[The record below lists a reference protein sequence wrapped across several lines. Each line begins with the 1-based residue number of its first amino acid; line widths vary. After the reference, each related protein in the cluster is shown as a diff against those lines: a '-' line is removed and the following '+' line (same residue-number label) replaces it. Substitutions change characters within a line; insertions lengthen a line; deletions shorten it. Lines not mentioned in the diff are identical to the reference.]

1 MKLSSRLAAAALTI
15 AASLT
20 MGADQSALAQHSGG
34 QQTAA
39 VQTVPPLAGS
49 GISSGLTP
57 AFATY
62 RQVRF
67 RFVDP
72 RGKLVDPK
80 RIASVTL
87 RSGTGTKRRVTGRDP
102 FWLLAE
108 RTVPLEGGLSR
119 KSVEWSVQSVIVDG
133 SNVVNR
139 GQQRFVPGE
148 QPDVSIS
155 VLFFQATFS
164 VRDTLF
170 GFPLGSAIR
179 LRFPDGR
186 VKRYPL
192 ANGASLQL
200 PALARGQ
207 YEVTV
212 DAGGLSFTQPVSLSR
227 DQRVA
232 LRVTS
237 YLDVALLGGALGA
250 ILLGLLLVRRP
261 RLRAAIRDRL
271 QHLREQL
278 RRAGQRGATG
288 LLLFRIAWVAAIL
301 VSVLAF
307 LVGMFSG
314 ADGGDPSQQGPKVAF
329 APPAAPVFA
338 GEAQNKAQK
347 TKTPGPQDDRN
358 QRARE
363 QAPGAGQ
370 YTSGVPRGSAAQ
382 PGDAGGGAPVVT
394 PGPRPPQA
402 SQPKPPPA
410 SQPKPPPASP
420 PVSASPPAPVETP
433 VTVANNNTGPP

>member
-1 MKLSSRLAAAALTI
+1 MKLSSRLSAAALTI
-15 AASLT
+15 AASLA
-20 MGADQSALAQHSGG
+20 MGADQSALAQHSGR

-39 VQTVPPLAGS
+39 VQTIPPLAEG

-57 AFATY
+57 AFADY

-67 RFVDP
+67 RFFDP
-72 RGKLVDPK
+72 RGKPVDPK

-87 RSGTGTKRRVTGRDP
+87 RSGTGTTGRVTVRDP
-102 FWLLAE
+102 VWLLAK

-119 KSVEWSVQSVIVDG
+119 KSVEWSVQSVMVDG

-148 QPDVSIS
+148 QRDVSIS
-155 VLFFQATFS
+155 VLFFHATFS

-192 ANGASLQL
+192 ANRATLHL

-207 YEVTV
+207 YEVSV

-232 LRVTS
+232 LKVTS
-237 YLDVALLGGALGA
+237 YLDVILLIGA
-250 ILLGLLLVRRP
+250 IGAIVLGLLLVRRP
-261 RLRAAIRDRL
+261 GLRAAIRARL

-278 RRAGQRGATG
+278 RRPGQVGATG
-288 LLLFRIAWVAAIL
+288 LLIFRIVGVAAIPVL
-301 VSVLAF
+301 VLVF
-307 LVGMFSG
+307 LVGLFSG
-314 ADGGDPSQQGPKVAF
+314 NDGGDSSQQEPKVAF
-329 APPAAPVFA
+329 APPVG
-338 GEAQNKAQK
+338 GEAQKKAQK

-370 YTSGVPRGSAAQ
+370 
-382 PGDAGGGAPVVT
+382 PGDAGGVAPVVT
-394 PGPRPPQA
+394 PGPKPPQP
-402 SQPKPPPA
+402 SRPKPPRAP
-410 SQPKPPPASP
+410 P
-420 PVSASPPAPVETP
+420 PVSGSPPAPVETT

>member
-1 MKLSSRLAAAALTI
+1 MKLSSRLSAAALTI
-15 AASLT
+15 AAPLA
-20 MGADQSALAQHSGG
+20 MGADQSALAQHTER

-49 GISSGLTP
+49 GINSGLTP
-57 AFATY
+57 AFAGY
-62 RQVRF
+62 HQVRF

-72 RGKLVDPK
+72 RGKPVNSK
-80 RIASVTL
+80 RIAFVRL
-87 RSGTGTKRRVTGRDP
+87 RSGTGTTRRVTGRDP
-102 FWLLAE
+102 VWLPAE
-108 RTVPLEGGLSR
+108 RIVPLEGGLSR
-119 KSVEWSVQSVIVDG
+119 KSVEWSVQSVMVDG

-148 QPDVSIS
+148 QRDVSIS

-179 LRFPDGR
+179 LRFPDGHVR
-186 VKRYPL
+186 RYPL
-192 ANGASLQL
+192 ANRATLQL
-200 PALARGQ
+200 QALARGQ
-207 YEVTV
+207 YEVSV

-232 LRVTS
+232 LKVTS
-237 YLDVALLGGALGA
+237 YLDVALLGGAIGA

-271 QHLREQL
+271 QHVREQL
-278 RRAGQRGATG
+278 RRAGQGATG
-288 LLLFRIAWVAAIL
+288 LPIFRIAGVAAIPVL
-301 VSVLAF
+301 VLVF
-307 LVGMFSG
+307 LVGLFSG
-314 ADGGDPSQQGPKVAF
+314 TDGGDSSQQEPKVAF
-329 APPAAPVFA
+329 VPPAAPVVG
-338 GEAQNKAQK
+338 GEAQKKAQK
-347 TKTPGPQDDRN
+347 TKPPGPQEDRN

-370 YTSGVPRGSAAQ
+370 
-382 PGDAGGGAPVVT
+382 PGDAGGVAPVVT
-394 PGPRPPQA
+394 PGPKPPQA
-402 SQPKPPPA
+402 SQPKPPQA
-410 SQPKPPPASP
+410 SQPKPPQASQPKPPQASP
-420 PVSASPPAPVETP
+420 PVSVSPPAPVETP